1 MFYLGAHEKEFIP
14 HGPDGCPVAEDRAV
28 GAPAEARR
36 PAGEVRAARD
46 RQRHLLRHANRL
58 PVAGFAARLAAVSDC
73 VSLLPFVAAH
83 AASTRGKKIVG
94 RKRHLVVDTL
104 GLIWALAITPA
115 DVQDRDGGKLVLKL
129 FRAVVKFPK
138 IIWADQA
145 YKAVVAWA
153 WIKWV
158 WDVSI
163 VTRPRGRFVLQA
175 KRWIVERTFGWLNRS
190 RRLAKSFE
198 RTPESDAAFVQVA
211 MIQLMIKRI
220 A

>member
-1 MFYLGAHEKEFIP
+1 M
-14 HGPDGCPVAEDRAV
+14 
-28 GAPAEARR
+28 
-36 PAGEVRAARD
+36 
-46 RQRHLLRHANRL
+46 
-58 PVAGFAARLAAVSDC
+58 
-73 VSLLPFVAAH
+73 
-83 AASTRGKKIVG
+83 
-94 RKRHLVVDTL
+94 
-104 GLIWALAITPA
+104 
-115 DVQDRDGGKLVLKL
+115 QDRDGGKLVLSL
-129 FRAVVKFPK
+129 FRSVVKFPK